1 MKKKT
6 NKQTNK
12 IKRNFGRLPSF
23 HLHHRSKHQR
33 VGGGWVGEWVGVQRE
48 RASVGGRGGVGGGAD
63 AADRPT
69 GRRRCPFFS
78 YPSSSGA
85 GRRDASSRSS
95 TGAASAPVPFFFTQ
109 KKNFRSFLLL
119 SLVSVSTH
127 LRFFDL
133 SWGLASRFFCCWC
146 CCCF

>member
-95 TGAASAPVPFFFTQ
+95 TGAASAPVWFLFFYP
-109 KKNFRSFLLL
+109 KKKL
-119 SLVSVSTH
+119 SLISSPVA
-127 LRFFDL
+127 RF
-133 SWGLASRFFCCWC
+133 GLHTPPVL
-146 CCCF
+146 